1 MSLVELAS
9 ITGASGECKRT
20 PERIREEIAAL
31 VEEYHQVAFV
41 DGAKRYEPGV
51 SPVPFG
57 GRVFDADEMRHL
69 VDSSLDF
76 WLTAGRFSRQFEK
89 EFARYFGLRNALLVN
104 SGSLQSSSVLLNLP
118 SSMLWP
124 ALPGLL
130 PLPRGQ
136 RPMVAAISIPPSL
149 AMINPKSVQLLWE
162 RW

>member
-76 WLTAGRFSRQFEK
+76 WLTAGRFSRGRSLPQPGMWANCGGGLPVRGVPGSGVVWSMGPPAVRQAS
-89 EFARYFGLRNALLVN
+89 ARAEGGISTGLMQLSRLLTKM
-104 SGSLQSSSVLLNLP
+104 S
-118 SSMLWP
+118 
-124 ALPGLL
+124 
-130 PLPRGQ
+130 
-136 RPMVAAISIPPSL
+136 
-149 AMINPKSVQLLWE
+149 
-162 RW
+162 